1 MANTSKASA
10 GITFNKKGHMD
21 KNILIFG
28 KGYIGARLAE
38 AFDCPAN
45 GDMLSSLTRC
55 IEIVAKAR
63 PKVVINC
70 IGYTGARNVDDCE
83 SEKDMTITANS
94 FVPVMLAEA
103 CLRNNARFV
112 HISSGCIFE
121 YDYAKDRPI
130 DEKRLP
136 DYYDLFYSRSKVY
149 AERCL
154 DYLQRRY
161 PILTVRLR
169 IPLDNVPSP
178 KNILTKLIKYRQVI
192 DIPNSVT
199 YIPDFVRAVKH
210 LVRKKETGLFNVVN
224 KGGLRYPELLAVYRK
239 FVPDFDFEVVSL
251 SKLRLERTNLLLST
265 RKLEATGFKVRHIDD
280 VLEECV
286 EEYIGQI

>member
-1 MANTSKASA
+1 MAK
-10 GITFNKKGHMD
+10 D
-21 KNILIFG
+21 ILIFG
-28 KGYIGARLAE
+28 KGYIGSRLAQE
-38 AFDCPAN
+38 LDCPAT
-45 GDMLSSLTRC
+45 DVMLTSLSQC
-55 IEIVAKAR
+55 IAEVARHK
-63 PKVVINC
+63 PKTVINC

-83 SEKDMTITANS
+83 LEKDMTITANS

-121 YDYAKDRPI
+121 YDYKKDRPI

-154 DYLQRRY
+154 DFLGRRY
-161 PILTVRLR
+161 PILQVRIR
-169 IPLDNVPSP
+169 IPLDDVPAP
-178 KNILTKLIKYRQVI
+178 KNVLTKLIKYGTVI

-199 YIPDFVRAVKH
+199 YMPDFFRALKH
-210 LVRKKETGLFNVVN
+210 LLRKKETGLFNVVN
-224 KGGLRYPELLAVYRK
+224 KGGLRYPELMAVYKK
-239 FVPDFDFEVVSL
+239 FVPDFDYTVVPMK
-251 SKLRLERTNLLLST
+251 KLGLKRTNLLLST
-265 RKLEATGFKVRHIDD
+265 KKLEASGFKVRDIND

-286 EEYIGQI
+286 ERYVDALPHERAR